1 MKTTLKIALTLFI
14 VLFTIALANVC
25 VAQTIPQGKVFNLD
39 AADKVVTTNTAILN
53 GKKYEVYANK
63 SGRLY
68 IETGISKK
76 TGKPTRKYI
85 TPAVKK
91 D

>member
-1 MKTTLKIALTLFI
+1 MKTTLKISFIAFLVMLTITF
-14 VLFTIALANVC
+14 ANIC
-25 VAQTIPQGKVFNLD
+25 AAQTAPKGKVFNLD
-39 AADKVVTTNTAILN
+39 AIDRVATPHTAILN
-53 GKKYEVYANK
+53 AKEYKVFQNK

-76 TGKPTRKYI
+76 TGKPTRKYL
-85 TPAVKK
+85 TPAPKK